1 MRKVFISLF
10 VAAALVLSGC
20 SAIGGK
26 VLEIAGND
34 LQRTSE
40 LAAKYGKPEVKQCA
54 DFLVASVGRLQVD
67 EAALQ
72 ALLAEDTAGLFS
84 VALKAMLV
92 KDYLAS
98 LNDPAKA
105 DAFKKEFDVACRA
118 VAGQI
123 VLNIAR
129 DAAKVASRSR

>member
-1 MRKVFISLF
+1 MRQIFVIVFLT
-10 VAAALVLSGC
+10 AALVLSGC

-54 DFLVASVGRLQVD
+54 DFLVASVGRLQAD
-67 EAALQ
+67 EASLQ

-84 VALKAMLV
+84 VALKAVLV

-105 DAFKKEFDVACRA
+105 DAFKKDFDVACRA